1 MPSASRG
8 ARAPVLAPF
17 GVRSFRF
24 QWPADLA
31 TSLAFEMEALILGW
45 YVLTATG
52 SVEQLVIFGALAW
65 LGSLFSPFFG
75 VAGDRIGHRTL
86 LCATR
91 GVYVLLAA
99 ALTVLTLSDALAP
112 WHVFA
117 ISALAGLMRAS
128 DNVMRHALVG
138 ETMRPELLLGALGI
152 SRTTS
157 DTARVVGALAGTGGV
172 ALVGMGA
179 AYVVVTAMYIV
190 AFLLSL
196 GVAGKP
202 RRARLGT
209 RGAAGAH
216 PVADLKQAIG
226 YVWRKPDL
234 LGAFSMAFLV
244 NLLAFPFV
252 LGLLPYVAK
261 DVYAVGQ
268 SGLGYL
274 AAAFASGA
282 LAGSLLVGANRLP
295 LRAARAMLVCGAAW
309 FATILL
315 FGQTKTLAA
324 GLPLLFSMG
333 FVQSF
338 CLTPL
343 AAVMLRSSDDGMLG
357 RVMGMRML
365 AVWGLPLGLLAAGPI
380 IAHLGYPTTTL
391 LYAALGLAATFAI
404 AYRWRH
410 ALWHRSAVA
419 NARM

>member
-1 MPSASRG
+1 MTSSSRA
-8 ARAPVLAPF
+8 ARASALAPF

-31 TSLAFEMEALILGW
+31 MSLAFEMETLILGW

-52 SVEQLVIFGALAW
+52 SVRQLVAFGALVW
-65 LGSLFSPFFG
+65 LGSLFAPFFG

-91 GVYVLLAA
+91 GAYVLLAA
-99 ALTVLTLSDALAP
+99 VLTALTLSDALAP

-117 ISALAGLMRAS
+117 IAGVAGLLRPS
-128 DNVMRHALVG
+128 YNVVRHALVG
-138 ETMRPELLLGALGI
+138 QTMRPEMLLGALGI
-152 SRTTS
+152 SQTTAH
-157 DTARVVGALAGTGGV
+157 TARVVGALAGTGGV
-172 ALVGMGA
+172 ALIGMGP
-179 AYVVVTAMYIV
+179 AYAVVTAMYIA

-202 RRARLGT
+202 IRARS
-209 RGAAGAH
+209 GAAAAH

-234 LGAFSMAFLV
+234 LGAFCMAFLV

-295 LRAARAMLVCGAAW
+295 LRAARAMLAGGAAW
-309 FATILL
+309 FATLL
-315 FGQTKTLAA
+315 AFGQTDTLAV
-324 GLPLLFSMG
+324 GVPLLFATG
-333 FVQSF
+333 FVQSL

-343 AAVMLRSSDDGMLG
+343 AAVMLRSSEEAMRG
-357 RVMGMRML
+357 RVMGVRML
-365 AVWGLPLGLLAAGPI
+365 AIWGLPLGLLAAGPL
-380 IAHLGYPTTTL
+380 IALIGYPATTL
-391 LYAALGLAATFAI
+391 LYSCLGLVATLAI
-404 AYRWRH
+404 GYRWRQ
-410 ALWHRSAVA
+410 AIWH
-419 NARM
+419 